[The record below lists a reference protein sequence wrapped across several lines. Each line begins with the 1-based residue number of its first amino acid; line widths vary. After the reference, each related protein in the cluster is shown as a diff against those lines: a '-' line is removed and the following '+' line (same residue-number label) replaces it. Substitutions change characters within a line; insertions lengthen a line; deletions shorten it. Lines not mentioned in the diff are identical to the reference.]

1 MPTCFFL
8 NIIIGY
14 AKGRNDK
21 IIIWSTW
28 WLMRPNSNTPYAIW
42 PYTGNGAWRVY
53 DQRHSMNDDS
63 RHRGASKYAQQD
75 RPKYSHFC
83 RFADDMIIII
93 ISYDITI
100 RIMLYTDW
108 SLCLMRLIWSA
119 SKFNNGI
126 SFTCQIL
133 LLFIFKIL
141 LITSSIN
148 PRNSYQYKWRNIL
161 WTFSTFL

>member
-1 MPTCFFL
+1 MT
-8 NIIIGY
+8 Y
-14 AKGRNDK
+14 AAELKHSLCHLTVHWQRR
-21 IIIWSTW
+21 
-28 WLMRPNSNTPYAIW
+28 LA
-42 PYTGNGAWRVY
+42 RV
-53 DQRHSMNDDS
+53 R
-63 RHRGASKYAQQD
+63 SKT
-75 RPKYSHFC
+75 FNEW
-83 RFADDMIIII
+83 RFAASRRVKIRAAGSTQILPLLPICRRYIIII